1 MKLKNM
7 SLHQEDQQPLVSVII
22 PTYNRP
28 EYLKQAIASA
38 IKQTYQNIEIIV
50 SDNCS
55 PENPQAIA
63 ASFGDSRIRFW
74 RHQQNV
80 GMLANQQHGFKMA
93 RGKYVASLHDDDIWN
108 EDFLAKL
115 VPILEVNSELIIAFC
130 DQYIIDANGIINDVG
145 TEENTR
151 GYKRDK
157 LTQGIHQ
164 PFYKIGLIDKSIPT
178 AAACVIRNNFVDWD
192 SIPPEV
198 GGMWDLYLTYLC
210 CVSGCGAY
218 YYPER
223 LTRYRAHEQTDT
235 MLSGS
240 RDVQAKI
247 RKAKSEI
254 FCYQVFM
261 EDTRLQ
267 QFRTYF
273 QKKWLEANT
282 TLGIGL
288 LRSEQTA
295 AARPYFWQVL
305 KKQKFNM
312 RTIVALSISFIPHF
326 LADKLIVISK

>member
-1 MKLKNM
+1 M
-7 SLHQEDQQPLVSVII
+7 SLHQEYQQPLVSIII

-55 PENPQAIA
+55 SQNIQAIA
-63 ASFGDSRIRFW
+63 ASFGDSRIKFW
-74 RHQQNV
+74 RHQRNV

-93 RGKYVASLHDDDIWN
+93 QGKYVASLHDDDIWN

-115 VPILEVNSELIIAFC
+115 VPPLEANSELIIAFC
-130 DQYIIDANGIINDVG
+130 DQYIIDANGIINHSG
-145 TEENTR
+145 TEENTC

-157 LTQGIHQ
+157 LTKGIHK
-164 PFYKIGLIDKSIPT
+164 PFDKIGLIDKSIPT
-178 AAACVIRNNFVDWD
+178 AAACVIRNNLIDWD
-192 SIPPEV
+192 TVPAEV

-210 CVSGCGAY
+210 YISGYGAY

-223 LTRYRAHEQTDT
+223 LTRYRAHDQTDT

-261 EDTRLQ
+261 EDARLQ
-267 QFRTYF
+267 QFKSYF
-273 QKKWLEANT
+273 QQKWLEANT

-288 LRSEQTA
+288 LRSEQIA

-305 KKQKFNM
+305 NKQKFNA
-312 RTIVALSISFIPHF
+312 RTLAALTLSFSPRFLVSKLIALS
-326 LADKLIVISK
+326 K

>member
-1 MKLKNM
+1 M
-7 SLHQEDQQPLVSVII
+7 SLSEECQQPLVSVII

-55 PENPQAIA
+55 LENPQALV

-80 GMLANQQHGFKMA
+80 GMIANQQHGFKMA

-115 VPILEVNSELIIAFC
+115 VPHLEANSELILAFC
-130 DQYIIDANGIINDVG
+130 DQYIIDANSIINHAG

-157 LTQGIHQ
+157 LAKGIHQ
-164 PFYKIGLIDKSIPT
+164 PFYKIGLVDKSIPT
-178 AAACVIRNNFVDWD
+178 AASCVIRNIIDWD
-192 SIPPEV
+192 SMPSEA

-210 CVSGCGAY
+210 CISGYGAY

-223 LTRYRAHEQTDT
+223 LTRYRTHEQTDT

-247 RKAKSEI
+247 RKAKSEM

-261 EDTRLQ
+261 EDVRLQ
-267 QFRTYF
+267 QFKAYF
-273 QKKWLEANT
+273 QQKWLEANT

-288 LRSEQTA
+288 LRSEQIA

-305 KKQKFNM
+305 NKQKFDL
-312 RTIVALSISFIPHF
+312 RTIAALTLSFTPRI
-326 LADKLIVISK
+326 LANKLIEISKY

>member
-1 MKLKNM
+1 M
-7 SLHQEDQQPLVSVII
+7 SLHQEYQQPLVSIII

-38 IKQTYQNIEIIV
+38 IKQTYQNIEIII

-55 PENPQAIA
+55 SENPQALV
-63 ASFGDSRIRFW
+63 ASFGDSRIKFW

-93 RGKYVASLHDDDIWN
+93 LGKYVASLHDDDMWN

-115 VPILEVNSELIIAFC
+115 VPPLEANPDLIIAFC
-130 DQYIIDANGIINDVG
+130 DQYIIDANGIINQVG

-151 GYKRDK
+151 AYQRDK
-157 LTQGIHQ
+157 LAKGIHQ
-164 PFYKIGLIDKSIPT
+164 PFSKIGLVDKSIPT
-178 AAACVIRNNFVDWD
+178 AASCVIRNNLVDWY
-192 SIPPEV
+192 SIPSEV

-210 CVSGCGAY
+210 CISGRGAY
-218 YYPER
+218 YCPEK
-223 LTRYRAHEQTDT
+223 LTQYRAHEQTDT

-247 RKAKSEI
+247 RKAKSEM

-261 EDTRLQ
+261 EDARLQ
-267 QFRTYF
+267 EFRTYF
-273 QKKWLEANT
+273 QRKWLEANT

-288 LRSEQTA
+288 LRSEQIA
-295 AARPYFWQVL
+295 AARPYFWQTL
-305 KKQKFNM
+305 KKQKFNV
-312 RTIVALSISFIPHF
+312 RTLAALGLSFTPRF
-326 LADKLIVISK
+326 FAGKLLGLSK